1 MLLVTLVLGIACLSW
16 ALAAP
21 VSGYVQQDQFQRL
34 QEKVDRMQMKMNE
47 LELAS
52 VIPKSR
58 KKNNFVTHD
67 IFCRFLSKDKIH

>member
-16 ALAAP
+16 ASAAP

-34 QEKVDRMQMKMNE
+34 QENIDQMQMKINE
-47 LELAS
+47 LEFAS

-58 KKNNFVTHD
+58 KKIILFTHD
-67 IFCRFLSKDKIH
+67 MFCRFLSKDKIH